1 MRLGPAS
8 GITADLINAIPE
20 SYKTRAFTT
29 IKKSLPFSAISAINS
44 LLLSAISAI
53 KFPLFMLLALMLLF
67 PAGCRSISREPEAV
81 PVEGPGGFPRTMR
94 DGSGLD
100 VTIRVRPKRIVSQTL
115 GTDEILWE
123 ICPRER
129 ITGVSVVG
137 LEPQYSVIA
146 GELKSAGIPAITN
159 AEEILQLQPDIVF
172 VASFSRAETVE
183 SLQAS
188 GATIFRFA
196 NFDAIEDIQRNIL
209 LVGQAIGEEANAEKL
224 VARMN
229 SELAA
234 VRARIPAGGKPPRV
248 LSFSISGNTA
258 GAGTLFD
265 SIVRAAG
272 AVNVAAEQ
280 GLRGFPRISA
290 EKVVEWR
297 PDYLLTG
304 AEESR
309 AAHARSQLLEHPVI
323 ATTAAARAG
332 RIIVIDTRY
341 LLSVSQH
348 ITRAVSQLADA
359 LYGLAENTKAAAR

>member
-1 MRLGPAS
+1 MRLGSTS
-8 GITADLINAIPE
+8 GITAALINAISE
-20 SYKTRAFTT
+20 LYRTRAFTT
-29 IKKSLPFSAISAINS
+29 VKNPLPSSV
-44 LLLSAISAI
+44 ISAI
-53 KFPLFMLLALMLLF
+53 KSPLFVLLALMLLF

-100 VTIRVRPKRIVSQTL
+100 VTIRVRP

-129 ITGVSVVG
+129 ITGVSVIG

-348 ITRAVSQLADA
+348 ITHAVSRLADA
-359 LYGLAENTKAAAR
+359 LYGSAENTKAAAK